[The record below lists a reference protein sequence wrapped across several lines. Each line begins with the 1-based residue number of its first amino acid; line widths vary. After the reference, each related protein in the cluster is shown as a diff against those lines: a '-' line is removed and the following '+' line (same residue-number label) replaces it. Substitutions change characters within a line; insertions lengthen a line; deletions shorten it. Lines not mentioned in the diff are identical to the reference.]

1 MPELSSLY
9 YVINS
14 AFFDYNSSKKGVGDD
29 FNIFGLLS
37 SRATNPQKISFLG
50 GPAHFV
56 KYGGGDGLVDNNNA
70 LATIARAL
78 NTNTAMQNAFFLD
91 MGVLLR

>member
-1 MPELSSLY
+1 MAELSSFE

-14 AFFDYNSSKKGVGDD
+14 AFFQYNSGKERGYGDH

-56 KYGGGDGLVDNNNA
+56 TYGGDDDDGGDGLVDNNNSI
-70 LATIARAL
+70 TITRSPLWRAR
-78 NTNTAMQNAFFLD
+78 
-91 MGVLLR
+91 